1 MESLIGY
8 VFLAYLI
15 AGIAGLVW
23 FNPRTFPTNWP
34 QLDHPSAPM
43 RVVNRVLAYALCNAV
58 AGFLILLLLSAMTG
72 AYGYW
77 SKGAALP
84 FLPAKNSLPLLPWLL
99 LCPILPATGLLVL
112 MVHVQRSALQQER
125 NTLRKNGVLP
135 PVRLRPDTPLMDVSR
150 GSGFD
155 KVDLHDEEMVRELAR
170 GHWKAIARAMAA
182 HGNVTEAAARQSG
195 FLDKHLSTIE
205 PALARHVKEIYVEAG
220 TPFLEEMARVAKVQR
235 GQEEE
240 LLSRRESFMRNAK
253 RNLWLVPLVLFITL
267 FLLKKC
273 FG

>member
-1 MESLIGY
+1 MESLIKY

-15 AGIAGLVW
+15 AGVAGLIW
-23 FNPRTFPTNWP
+23 FNPRTYPTNWP
-34 QLDHPSAPM
+34 QLDHPSAPI
-43 RVVNRVLAYALCNAV
+43 RILNRALAYALCNAV

-84 FLPAKNSLPLLPWLL
+84 FLPAKDSLPLLLWLL
-99 LCPILPATGLLVL
+99 LCPILPATGLLAL
-112 MVHVQRSALQQER
+112 MIRMQRSMLRQER

-150 GSGFD
+150 SSGFD

-170 GHWKAIARAMAA
+170 GHWKAISNAMAT

-195 FLDKHLSTIE
+195 FLDKHLSTLD
-205 PALARHVKEIYVEAG
+205 PALAKRVKEIYAETG

-235 GQEEE
+235 EQADD
-240 LLSRRESFMRNAK
+240 LLSRRELFLRNAK
-253 RNLWLVPLVLFITL
+253 RNLWLIPLVSFITL
-267 FLLKKC
+267 FLLRRC